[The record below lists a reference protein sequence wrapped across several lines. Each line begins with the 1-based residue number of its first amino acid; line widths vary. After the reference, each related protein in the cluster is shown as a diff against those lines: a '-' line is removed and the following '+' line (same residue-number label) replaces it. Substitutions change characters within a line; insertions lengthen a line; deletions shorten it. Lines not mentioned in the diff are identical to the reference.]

1 MPDII
6 LLQEGLQL
14 FLLVLTRIGALIS
27 TAPFWSGKVI
37 PMQVKI
43 YLTIL
48 TSAAL
53 LPLVW
58 ELVPSVSTGSPF
70 YILMVIRETLLGLIL
85 GLASVLLFNA
95 IQVAGQI
102 IDTQMGFGMVNVL
115 DPQSGT
121 QIPMMGNFYYLIAL
135 LLFIL
140 SDGHHY
146 LLTAV
151 TRSFI
156 LVPPGTIT
164 SFPTHVWQD
173 VTGLL
178 AQILVFALQIALPV
192 AGVLFLTDI
201 ALGIIA
207 RTVPQMNV
215 FVLGIPIKILAG
227 IFTIFFVLPLYAVS
241 LRFLF
246 RQIFAT
252 IDLLLR
258 ACS

>member
-6 LLQEGLQL
+6 LLQEGLRL
-14 FLLVLTRIGALIS
+14 FLLVLTRIGAMI
-27 TAPFWSGKVI
+27 TAAPFWSSRVI

-43 YLTIL
+43 YFTIL

-53 LPLVW
+53 LPLIW
-58 ELVPSVSTGSPF
+58 ESVPSVSSGLSL
-70 YILMVIRETLLGLIL
+70 YILMVIRETVLGLIL
-85 GLASVLLFNA
+85 GIASILLFNA

-121 QIPMMGNFYYLIAL
+121 QMPMMGNFYYLIAL

-146 LLTAV
+146 LLTAL
-151 TRSFI
+151 THSFI
-156 LVPPGTIT
+156 LVPPGTLIP
-164 SFPTHVWQD
+164 FPIHMWQD
-173 VTGLL
+173 LAGLFG
-178 AQILVFALQIALPV
+178 QILIFALQIALPV
-192 AGVLFLTDI
+192 AGVLFLADI

-215 FVLGIPIKILAG
+215 LFWG
-227 IFTIFFVLPLYAVS
+227 YQ
-241 LRFLF
+241 LRSWLE
-246 RQIFAT
+246 
-252 IDLLLR
+252 LLLFLLY
-258 ACS
+258 SPFM